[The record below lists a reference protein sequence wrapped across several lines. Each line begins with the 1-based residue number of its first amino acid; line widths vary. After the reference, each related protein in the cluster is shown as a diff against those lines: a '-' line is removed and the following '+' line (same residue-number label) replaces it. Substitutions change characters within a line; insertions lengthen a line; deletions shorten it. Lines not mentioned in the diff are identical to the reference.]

1 MPMRTVSNVRLRQ
14 LEGMSLQE
22 VIEFVSEC
30 GYGTESLSNDEIYE
44 LAVEILD
51 GHESEDAFE
60 ELDFSD

>member
-1 MPMRTVSNVRLRQ
+1 
-14 LEGMSLQE
+14 MSLQE

-44 LAVEILD
+44 LAVEIFD

>member
-1 MPMRTVSNVRLRQ
+1 MRGVSNVNLRQ

-22 VIEFVSEC
+22 IIDFVTEC
-30 GYGTESLSNDEIYE
+30 GYGTESLSNDEIFD

-60 ELDFSD
+60 ELDFSHD

>member
-1 MPMRTVSNVRLRQ
+1 MRGVSNVSLRQ

-44 LAVEILD
+44 LAVEIFD

>member
-1 MPMRTVSNVRLRQ
+1 MRTASNIRLRQ

-22 VIEFVSEC
+22 IIDFVAEC

-60 ELDFSD
+60 ELDFSHD

>member
-1 MPMRTVSNVRLRQ
+1 VRGVSNVSLRQ

-44 LAVEILD
+44 LAVEIFD

>member
-1 MPMRTVSNVRLRQ
+1 MRGVSNVNLRQ

-22 VIEFVSEC
+22 IIDFVTEC
-30 GYGTESLSNDEIYE
+30 GYGTESLSNDEIYD

>member
-1 MPMRTVSNVRLRQ
+1 VSNVRLKQ

-22 VIEFVSEC
+22 IIEFVTEC

>member
-1 MPMRTVSNVRLRQ
+1 MRGVSNVRLKQ
-14 LEGMSLQE
+14 LEGMSLHE
-22 VIEFVSEC
+22 VIDFVTEC

-44 LAVEILD
+44 LAIEIID

>member
-1 MPMRTVSNVRLRQ
+1 MRGVSNVSLRQ

>member
-1 MPMRTVSNVRLRQ
+1 VRGVSNVSLRQ